1 VARNSNINHFAR
13 LVNTPLVIGSA
24 QQNATFFTSFQRFN
38 FELLNSDFHTL
49 YNQVKTMNLV
59 ATLLSLFILSL
70 LVVLVLQMRKQRLAT
85 EELLADNRIRTRLY
99 QDADESTTFIL
110 SRTIQNISA
119 GHPDP
124 NLESDSF
131 TLKVVRELVK
141 RRVPKEKWLEIQ
153 TNERLVHELYL
164 LLRDPGIKKGPR
176 LVRAKS

>member
-1 VARNSNINHFAR
+1 
-13 LVNTPLVIGSA
+13 
-24 QQNATFFTSFQRFN
+24 
-38 FELLNSDFHTL
+38 
-49 YNQVKTMNLV
+49 MNLV
-59 ATLLSLFILSL
+59 ATLISLLALGL
-70 LVVLVLQMRKQRLAT
+70 LVVLSIQMRSQRKAT

-99 QDADESTTFIL
+99 QDADESTTLIL

-141 RRVPKEKWLEIQ
+141 RKVTKEKWLEIQ

-164 LLRDPGIKKGPR
+164 LLRGGSVKKGPR
-176 LVRAKS
+176 LVARAK

>member
-1 VARNSNINHFAR
+1 M
-13 LVNTPLVIGSA
+13 T
-24 QQNATFFTSFQRFN
+24 
-38 FELLNSDFHTL
+38 
-49 YNQVKTMNLV
+49 LV
-59 ATLLSLFILSL
+59 ATLISLFMLGL
-70 LVVLVLQMRKQRLAT
+70 LIVISLQMRSQRKAT

-141 RRVPKEKWLEIQ
+141 RKVPKEKWLEIQ

-164 LLRDPGIKKGPR
+164 LLRDSPVKKAPLKKGPR
-176 LVRAKS
+176 LVAQAK

>member
-1 VARNSNINHFAR
+1 
-13 LVNTPLVIGSA
+13 
-24 QQNATFFTSFQRFN
+24 
-38 FELLNSDFHTL
+38 
-49 YNQVKTMNLV
+49 MNLV
-59 ATLLSLFILSL
+59 ATLLSLFILGL
-70 LVVLVLQMRKQRLAT
+70 LIVLILQMRKQRLAT

-131 TLKVVRELVK
+131 SLKVVRELVK

-164 LLRDPGIKKGPR
+164 LLRDGGIKKGPR
-176 LVRAKS
+176 LVQAKSRG

>member
-1 VARNSNINHFAR
+1 
-13 LVNTPLVIGSA
+13 
-24 QQNATFFTSFQRFN
+24 
-38 FELLNSDFHTL
+38 
-49 YNQVKTMNLV
+49 MNLV
-59 ATLLSLFILSL
+59 ATLLSLFILGL
-70 LVVLVLQMRKQRLAT
+70 LIVLVLQMRRQRFAT

-141 RRVPKEKWLEIQ
+141 RRVSKEKWLEIQ

-164 LLRDPGIKKGPR
+164 LLRGPETKKGPR

>member
-1 VARNSNINHFAR
+1 M
-13 LVNTPLVIGSA
+13 T
-24 QQNATFFTSFQRFN
+24 
-38 FELLNSDFHTL
+38 
-49 YNQVKTMNLV
+49 LV
-59 ATLLSLFILSL
+59 APLLSLFILGL
-70 LVVLVLQMRKQRLAT
+70 LIVLVLQMRRQRLAT
-85 EELLADNRIRTRLY
+85 EELLSDNRIRTRLY

-141 RRVPKEKWLEIQ
+141 RRVSKDRWLEIQ

-164 LLRDPGIKKGPR
+164 LLRDGGIKKAPR
-176 LVRAKS
+176 LAQVKS